1 MAKKKLPNNQDSMEE
16 FIERH
21 FEDNFQRLRFE
32 SGHGLA
38 PEVKQAAKRQVIL
51 YWRKLKHIAETI
63 TDTEVRLNLP
73 GLKSPKQRKFSI
85 EGIVDI
91 VRERGRTT
99 MYDIKTHEAEY
110 VKKNLSEYEEQL
122 NIYAYIWQT
131 LRQQNLD
138 ETAVIATR
146 FPDTLEAAWRNRQRK
161 PQILDQEIREWNPI
175 VEIPFNIE
183 HVQDTID
190 EFARTVDAIQ
200 DGKYAPSPIRRLK
213 EKEFKNETFATRVC
227 RNCDVRFSCRSYR
240 EYVKTSKSRD
250 LPRFREIYDDVG
262 PEVERENRFDEGLSG
277 REEAVSP

>member
-1 MAKKKLPNNQDSMEE
+1 MANKRVRKSEDSIED

-21 FEDNFQRLRFE
+21 FEENFQRLRFE

-73 GLKSPKQRKFSI
+73 GLKTSKKRKFSI

-91 VRERGRTT
+91 VREQGRTV
-99 MYDIKTHEAEY
+99 MYDLKTHEAEY
-110 VKKNLSEYEEQL
+110 VKQHLNEYEQQL
-122 NIYAYIWQT
+122 NVYAYIWQI
-131 LRQQNLD
+131 LRQQNLN

-146 FPDTLEAAWRNRQRK
+146 FPETLEAAWQNRQRN
-161 PQILDQEIREWNPI
+161 PEAFDQEIERWNPVI
-175 VEIPFNIE
+175 EIPFNVA
-183 HVQDTID
+183 HVQETID
-190 EFARTVDAIQ
+190 EFALTVDSIE
-200 DGKYAPSPIRRLK
+200 DGKYSPSPIRRLK
-213 EKEFKNETFATRVC
+213 EKEFRNQTFATRVC

-250 LPRFREIYDDVG
+250 LPRFREIYEDSGTQEDRD
-262 PEVERENRFDEGLSG
+262 ERLDAGLTQG
-277 REEAVSP
+277 